1 MATTPDDPSRRKSR
15 HRPVLL
21 RETITQL
28 QLSPGLTVVD
38 GTVGA
43 GGHSEQILKQIGKD
57 GLLIGLDRDSMML
70 EFAANNLSG
79 ENVILKQSSYAELES
94 ILEEFNVSGV
104 DRILV
109 DLGLSSDQLEH
120 ESRGFGFSTR
130 GELDMRFDQT
140 TGQSAAELLNTA
152 SKDHLKQILEEFGEE
167 RFAELIVDAIITRRR
182 QSPIENVQ
190 ALNEVVESA
199 IPASVIQKSDK
210 HPATRV
216 YQALRIAVNQELTHL
231 QRSLTQTFPRCLN
244 TDGILAAITF
254 HSLEDRLVKRAFQD
268 DKQWENLTAKPISP
282 RSVEQKMNPRS
293 RSAKLRAAR
302 KKSTNPTS

>member
-1 MATTPDDPSRRKSR
+1 MAATPDDSSRRTSR

-43 GGHSEQILKQIGKD
+43 GGHSEQILKQIGNN
-57 GLLIGLDRDSMML
+57 GLLIGLDRDPMML
-70 EFAANNLSG
+70 QFAAQKLTG
-79 ENVILKQSSYAELES
+79 ENVILKQASYADLES
-94 ILEEFNVSGV
+94 ILEELELPGV

-120 ESRGFGFSTR
+120 EARGFGFSTE
-130 GELDMRFDQT
+130 GKLDMRFDPS
-140 TGQSAAELLNTA
+140 TGLSARELLNCA
-152 SKDHLKQILEEFGEE
+152 SKDQLTQILEDYGEE
-167 RFAELIVDAIITRRR
+167 RFAESIAGAIVAKRER
-182 QSPIENVQ
+182 SPIDTVQ
-190 ALNEVVESA
+190 SLNEVVESA
-199 IPASVIQKSDK
+199 IPAGVLKKSEK

-216 YQALRIAVNQELTHL
+216 YQALRIAVNDELNHL
-231 QRSLTQTFPRCLN
+231 QRALRETFPRCLN

-268 DKQWENLTAKPISP
+268 EELWENLTAKPISP

-293 RSAKLRAAR
+293 RSAKLRVAR
-302 KKSTNPTS
+302 TRWKNPET

>member
-1 MATTPDDPSRRKSR
+1 MAVTPDDHSRRKSR

-21 RETITQL
+21 RETIAQL

-57 GLLIGLDRDSMML
+57 GLLIGLDRDPMML
-70 EFAANNLSG
+70 EFAAQKLSG
-79 ENVILKQSSYAELES
+79 ENVILKQASYADLES
-94 ILEEFNVSGV
+94 LLEELNLPGV

-120 ESRGFGFSTR
+120 ESRGFGFSTQ
-130 GELDMRFDQT
+130 GDLDMRFDRSS
-140 TGQSAAELLNTA
+140 GLSAAELLNTA
-152 SKDHLKQILEEFGEE
+152 SKHELIQILENFGEE
-167 RFAELIVDAIITRRR
+167 RFAESIADAVIARR
-182 QSPIENVQ
+182 QQSSIASVQ
-190 ALNEVVESA
+190 DLNEVVESA
-199 IPASVIQKSDK
+199 IPDAVLKKSDK

-216 YQALRIAVNQELTHL
+216 YQALRIAVNEELHHL
-231 QRSLTQTFPRCLN
+231 QRSLTETFPRCLN

-268 DKQWENLTAKPISP
+268 DEQWENLTAKPISP

-302 KKSTNPTS
+302 IKSTNPKS

>member
-1 MATTPDDPSRRKSR
+1 MMAATPDDPSRRQSR

-21 RETITQL
+21 QETITQL

-43 GGHSEQILKQIGKD
+43 GGHSEQILKHIGKD
-57 GLLIGLDRDSMML
+57 GLLIGLDRDPMML
-70 EFAANNLSG
+70 QFAAQKLTG
-79 ENVILKQSSYAELES
+79 DNVILKQSSYADLES
-94 ILEEFNVSGV
+94 LLEELKLPGI

-120 ESRGFGFSTR
+120 EFRGFGFSTE
-130 GELDMRFDQT
+130 GSLDMRFDPS
-140 TGQSAAELLNTA
+140 TGQSARGLLNSA
-152 SKDHLKQILEEFGEE
+152 SKDQLTQILEDYGEE
-167 RFAELIVDAIITRRR
+167 RFAESIAEAIVVQRKRT
-182 QSPIENVQ
+182 PIESVQ
-190 ALNEVVESA
+190 SLNEVVESA
-199 IPASVIQKSDK
+199 IPAAVLKKSDK

-216 YQALRIAVNQELTHL
+216 YQALRIAVNDELDHL
-231 QRSLTQTFPRCLN
+231 QRALRETFPRCLN
-244 TDGILAAITF
+244 TDGILVAITF

-268 DKQWENLTAKPISP
+268 EEQWENLTAKPISP

-302 KKSTNPTS
+302 KK